1 MTHDTESDPGNNVTG
16 SRSVQKAKAVE
27 KQGRKLY
34 HSRTSSHAVSIR
46 NAAMV
51 FRRITD
57 PGSFMPLPPLTFAE
71 VRQVD
76 RDAIQ
81 QLGIPGLLLM
91 ENAAR
96 GACEVIRSMGSF
108 HRIVIVAGPGN
119 NGGDGLAIARLLAAG
134 GVSSETLLL
143 RADKALSAD
152 AASNLA
158 FLRATEIPVIEA
170 GPDDVAQTLRE
181 LTPQDLVI
189 DALLGTGIRGI
200 VAAPFDAAIQ
210 AVNCSSAKVLAI
222 DLPSGM
228 NGDTG
233 QPCGICVEAEETV
246 TFVAEKIGFR
256 TEVAKPFIGRVTV
269 CHIGLPQQWLTR
281 WYEAVS
287 RSSISQEPD
296 ERSTATS

>member
-1 MTHDTESDPGNNVTG
+1 
-16 SRSVQKAKAVE
+16 
-27 KQGRKLY
+27 
-34 HSRTSSHAVSIR
+34 
-46 NAAMV
+46 
-51 FRRITD
+51 
-57 PGSFMPLPPLTFAE
+57 MPLPPLTFAE

-96 GACEVIRSMGSF
+96 GACEVIHRMGSF

-119 NGGDGLAIARLLAAG
+119 NGGDGLAIARLLAANALA
-134 GVSSETLLL
+134 SEVLLV
-143 RADKALSAD
+143 RADKSLSAD

-158 FLRATEIPVIEA
+158 FLNAAGMPVIDA
-170 GPDDVAQTLRE
+170 GPNDVAQTLCK

-210 AVNCSSAKVLAI
+210 AMNRSSAKVLAI

-233 QPCGICVEAEETV
+233 QPCGVCVQADETV
-246 TFVAEKIGFR
+246 TFVAEKVGFR
-256 TEVAKPFIGRVTV
+256 SEAAKPFIGRVTV

-281 WYEAVS
+281 WYEALS
-287 RSSISQEPD
+287 RSSMQQ
-296 ERSTATS
+296 